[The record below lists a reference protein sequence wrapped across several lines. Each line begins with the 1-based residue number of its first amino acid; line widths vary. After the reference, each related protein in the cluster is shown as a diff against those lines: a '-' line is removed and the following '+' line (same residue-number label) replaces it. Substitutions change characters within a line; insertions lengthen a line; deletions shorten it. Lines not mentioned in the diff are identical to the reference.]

1 VPTVLRC
8 LPDAFHGVLFRNN
21 KCAIVMIPPGESQP
35 MQTCQEIVQQ
45 LQSER
50 VRVEGEPEPLNAA
63 LALAHGPGRQNER
76 FTE

>member
-1 VPTVLRC
+1 
-8 LPDAFHGVLFRNN
+8 
-21 KCAIVMIPPGESQP
+21 

-63 LALAHGPGRQNER
+63 LALAHGPGRQSER